1 MTAPMTATEEYDTA
15 VKVLSGMES
24 RYKSG
29 FSSTDRAFID
39 TLYLRLFGKPL
50 RRGACSN
57 CYRDAYIEITVKL
70 RKDKRMPEQSRY
82 KLKAGAVIRFFG
94 EARVYTNAN
103 LTDEAA
109 ERYLSGNP
117 LNSAKFATLP
127 ADWQTRAAAYV
138 RRKAAAD
145 TEAAKEEA
153 KADTATKEATAA
165 TKEAVKTATDTA
177 AKDTAKE
184 ATKTATEAKTAATK
198 TTTAKAATKEA
209 AKEATATAAKA

>member
-15 VKVLSGMES
+15 VKVLTGMES

-127 ADWQTRAAAYV
+127 ADWQTRAAAYG
-138 RRKAAAD
+138 RRKAAAG

-153 KADTATKEATAA
+153 TATAAKEATEATAA
-165 TKEAVKTATDTA
+165 TKEEVKTATATA
-177 AKDTAKE
+177 TKDT
-184 ATKTATEAKTAATK
+184 TKAATK
-198 TTTAKAATKEA
+198 TTTAKAAKE
-209 AKEATATAAKA
+209 EAAAKA